1 MKNENAPAA
10 DSGVDPDEIDLD
22 DSFHDGPTGSD
33 TSAGPPH
40 PVNWNLLTAHDLEQE
55 WLELNRWV
63 DWLRHTYG
71 LPASVIPP
79 EESSR
84 PVDG

>member
-1 MKNENAPAA
+1 MNDDLHDKAIDE
-10 DSGVDPDEIDLD
+10 GPDEGR
-22 DSFHDGPTGSD
+22 FGPNVD
-33 TSAGPPH
+33 IPEPPH

-55 WLELNRWV
+55 LLELNRWV

-79 EESSR
+79 YWHHHPELL
-84 PVDG
+84 